1 MIHLKNSNE
10 LKIMAES
17 CKISAMALKV
27 AEQYMKPNVSTYE
40 IDNAIHKAII
50 KAGAKPS
57 FLGYGGFPNSSCIS
71 VNDVVIH
78 GIPSKKQL
86 LKDGDLVSVDVGAFY
101 NGFHGDNA
109 YTFTVGEIS
118 PEDKLLLKVT
128 EECLYKGIAQ
138 ANVGSRIGDI
148 SYAIQ
153 THAESHGFGVVR
165 KYIGHGVGKN
175 LHEDPEVPNYGTP
188 GRGPRLAAGM
198 TIAIEPMINLVGA
211 DVNTLSDGWTV
222 KTVSGSNSAHF
233 EHTILITNDGAKI
246 LTKV

>member
-10 LKIMAES
+10 LKIMSEA
-17 CKISAMALKV
+17 CKISAMALDV
-27 AEQYMKPNVSTYE
+27 ARQHMKANVSTYE
-40 IDNAIHKAII
+40 IDNAIRIAII

-78 GIPSKKQL
+78 GIPSKKEL
-86 LKDGDLVSVDVGAFY
+86 LKDGDIVSVDVGAFY

-118 PEDKLLLKVT
+118 EENKLLLKVT

-138 ANVGSRIGDI
+138 ANVGNRIGDI
-148 SYAIQ
+148 SHAIQ
-153 THAESHGFGVVR
+153 SHAESFGFGVVR
-165 KYIGHGVGKN
+165 KFIGHGVGKN
-175 LHEDPEVPNYGTP
+175 LHEEPEVPNFGIP
-188 GRGPRLAAGM
+188 NRGPRLVPGM
-198 TIAIEPMINLVGA
+198 TLAIEPMINIKGE
-211 DVNTLSDGWTV
+211 DVDILSDGWTV
-222 KTVSGSNSAHF
+222 KTKTGSNSAHF
-233 EHTILITNDGAKI
+233 EHTVLITNDGAKI